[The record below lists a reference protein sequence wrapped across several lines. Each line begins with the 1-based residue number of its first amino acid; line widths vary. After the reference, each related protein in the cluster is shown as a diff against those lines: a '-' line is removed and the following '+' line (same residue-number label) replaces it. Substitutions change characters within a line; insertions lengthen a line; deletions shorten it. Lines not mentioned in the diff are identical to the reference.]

1 MHGRYAHSLFEKS
14 IRNWGLSQSAAL
26 RWVNHPRYKES
37 LSDTNAVL
45 ISIAEVKKFILFA
58 DADDRSTNI
67 ISLDVRY
74 FVAQTL
80 FNHVGNQR
88 PIALDYDPVED
99 RVYWS
104 DVAQGLIVSAFTNAT
119 SLKILFRCNIL
130 SPEGLVIDHVA
141 RNIYWTDTGTN
152 RIEVARLDGSGR
164 KELIN
169 TGLDEPRGILLDERN
184 GQVTIFFIAMFLY
197 PLVNAL

>member
-1 MHGRYAHSLFEKS
+1 MT
-14 IRNWGLSQSAAL
+14 
-26 RWVNHPRYKES
+26 
-37 LSDTNAVL
+37 TNAVL
-45 ISIAEVKKFILFA
+45 ITIAEVKRFILFA
-58 DADDRSTNI
+58 DADDKSTNI
-67 ISLDVRY
+67 ISLDVSY

-104 DVAQGLIVSAFTNAT
+104 DVAQGLIVSALTNAT

-164 KELIN
+164 KELIK
-169 TGLDEPRGILLDERN
+169 TGLDEPRAILLDERN
-184 GQVTIFFIAMFLY
+184 GQVTIFLIEMFLY
-197 PLVNAL
+197 PPVNTLQRNKQKSIDYKRAFKYKMQSRWLFAVFRS